1 MGLLDRVAAVAVLA
15 LMVGV
20 QPAVAQSAPSAPAP
34 AASAPAEEVPTGRL
48 PQGVTPLRYALDL
61 ELDPDK
67 DGFTGTAS
75 IAVRLDKPA
84 ATIWLHG
91 RDLAVDSVTA
101 VPANGTPVPGTW
113 AQANKDG
120 VARVSFPAALPA
132 GRHTLVLRYKADYDK
147 RLSGIYKTTD
157 AGRHY
162 LFSQFQAIS
171 ARKAWPGFDEPRFK
185 TPFDIS
191 VTVKAGDTAVSNTG
205 VLREEALPDGRRK
218 VVFRTTEPLP
228 TYLLAFAVGPL
239 DVVEGPALPPN
250 AVRKHP
256 VPLRGVAAK
265 GKGKG
270 ERMRRAL
277 AETGAMVEVLER
289 YFGMPYPFDKL
300 DLIAAVDFGAG
311 AMENAGAIV
320 YAERRIL
327 VGDETP
333 AAELRAYAN
342 THMHELAHMWFGDLV
357 TPAWWDDLWLNES
370 FATWMA
376 AKAVAEWQPGQG
388 LERVVQGDAI
398 EAMDLDSLAS
408 TRRIRQPIDSVND
421 ISNAFDAITYRKG
434 GGVLNMVE
442 RYLGPDRFRE
452 AVRTHLK
459 RHAGG
464 VATSEDFFRSVADTA
479 GDPRLVEVLK
489 AFVGQTGVPLV
500 SADWTCDAGGK
511 ATVTLTQSRYAPL
524 GSAIE
529 AKQAWP
535 LPVCLR
541 SAGPGGE
548 EVCGLVEGP
557 AARFD
562 LPTNQCPAAIV
573 PNAGGA
579 GYYRFTVPADKWA
592 ALVSALPTLP
602 PAEQL
607 AVLDS
612 LWAGV
617 AAGHADA
624 GEFMGAAL
632 SVAPAGTQDVTS
644 MNLRRLRTV
653 LDTLLDPAG
662 RPAAQQA
669 LARAYRPV
677 LDRVGL
683 VPGGAADKADPIN
696 TGLLRAELA
705 RFLALDLRDPDT
717 RAKLTDMARRGIGF
731 GVPAEPAALPGDL
744 SDTALAV
751 AAQELGR
758 PFVERLGQEVAASTD
773 SLARVERLR
782 AMARVTEPELAGE
795 VRDLVFGELLRVSE
809 VRRLLEA
816 HAEEPANR
824 DALWA
829 WMRDNAAKLSKAVGP
844 GGTAR
849 LSRYV
854 EDGCTTARRDEV
866 KATLQPLMADAPG
879 GPRTLE
885 QSLERITLCAAL
897 ADAQKGR
904 VGERLK

>member
-1 MGLLDRVAAVAVLA
+1 MGLRDRVAAVAVLA
-15 LMVGV
+15 LALGV
-20 QPAVAQSAPSAPAP
+20 PPGLAQGTASVPAP
-34 AASAPAEEVPTGRL
+34 ASAPAEEVPAGKL

-75 IAVRLDKPA
+75 IAVSLDKPA
-84 ATIWLHG
+84 ATLWLHG
-91 RDLAVDSVTA
+91 RDLVVESVTA
-101 VPANGTPVPGTW
+101 VPASGKPVSGTW

-120 VARVSFPAALPA
+120 VAKVSFPAALPA
-132 GRHTLVLRYKADYDK
+132 GRHTLVLRYKANYDK

-205 VLREEALPDGRRK
+205 LLREEALPDGRRRF
-218 VVFRTTEPLP
+218 VFRTTEPLP

-250 AVRKHP
+250 AVRNHP
-256 VPLRGVAAK
+256 VPLRGVAA
-265 GKGKG
+265 KGKG

-327 VGDETP
+327 VGDDTP

-388 LERVVQGDAI
+388 LERVAQGDAI

-464 VATSEDFFRSVADTA
+464 VATSEDFFASVADTA
-479 GDPRLVEVLK
+479 GDPRLVAVLK
-489 AFVGQTGVPLV
+489 AFVTQTGVPLV
-500 SADWTCDAGGK
+500 SADWSCDAGGK

-529 AKQAWP
+529 ARQDWP

-562 LPTNQCPAAIV
+562 LPTAQCPAAIV

-579 GYYRFTVPADKWA
+579 GYYRFTLPDEKRA

-612 LWAGV
+612 LWADV
-617 AAGHADA
+617 AANRADA
-624 GEFMGAAL
+624 GAFVAAAL
-632 SVAPAGTQDVTS
+632 SVAPQGTQDVTALA
-644 MNLRRLRTV
+644 LRRLRTV
-653 LDTLLDPAG
+653 LDTMLDPAE
-662 RPAAQQA
+662 RPAARQA

-683 VPGGAADKADPIN
+683 VPGGPADKADPIN

-705 RFLALDLRDPDT
+705 RFLALDLRDKDT
-717 RAKLTDMARRGIGF
+717 RATLTDMARRGIGF
-731 GVPAEPAALPGDL
+731 GVPAEPASLPGDL

-773 SLARVERLR
+773 SLARVERIR
-782 AMARVTEPELAGE
+782 AMARVTDPELAGE
-795 VRDLVFGELLRVSE
+795 VRELVFGDLLRVSE

-816 HAEEPANR
+816 HGEEPANR
-824 DALWA
+824 EALWA
-829 WMRDNAAKLSKAVGP
+829 WIRDNATKLSKTVGP

-866 KATLQPLMADAPG
+866 KATLHPLMAEAPG

-897 ADAQKGR
+897 AEAQRGR
-904 VGERLK
+904 VGDRLR